1 MQEKH
6 LIQNNLSYFIK
17 LKKKK
22 NFQQTRKKSDF
33 FKLKREINKNPTVK
47 SLFNGE
53 TLEYLSK
60 LGTSSCQHVC
70 SMYSGQCSKTH
81 KVSERHKGWGG
92 RNKFTIFILV

>member
-1 MQEKH
+1 M
-6 LIQNNLSYFIK
+6 
-17 LKKKK
+17 
-22 NFQQTRKKSDF
+22 KSDF

-70 SMYSGQCSKTH
+70 SVYSGQYSKTH
-81 KVSERHKGWGG
+81 KVSQRHKGWGG
-92 RNKFTIFILV
+92 RNKFTIFILVWFCVHENPGESIDTVRTNKEV